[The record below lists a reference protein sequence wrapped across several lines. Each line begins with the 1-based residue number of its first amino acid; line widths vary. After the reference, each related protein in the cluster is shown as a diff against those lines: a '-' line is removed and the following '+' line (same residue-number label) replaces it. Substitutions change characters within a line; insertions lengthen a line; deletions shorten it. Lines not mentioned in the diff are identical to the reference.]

1 MTLWMVR
8 GGKWGE
14 HERVAL
20 ESGLACIG
28 SEDMPDLI
36 RASTRELMF
45 DLVRKS
51 NPETSE
57 NGAYNFTGQ
66 LFAFSHRMKPG
77 DTVAMPLKNRSQ
89 VAIGRVTGPYSY
101 RTDLGEIHH
110 ACLVE
115 WIRAD
120 IQRTTFETNMGAGA

>member
-20 ESGLACIG
+20 EGGLACIG
-28 SEDMPDLI
+28 FEDMPDLG

-45 DLVRKS
+45 DLVKKS

-66 LFAFSHRMKPG
+66 LFAFAHRMKTG
-77 DTVAMPLKNRSQ
+77 DIVAMPLKNRSQ
-89 VAIGRVTGPYSY
+89 VAIGRIIGHYSY

-110 ACLVE
+110 VRPVE
-115 WIRAD
+115 
-120 IQRTTFETNMGAGA
+120 